1 MANNLKKL
9 DFQQIIRSTYDE
21 SSNSLQTQSMGSLVP
36 EPYDELVLTY
46 VTAGNGLGEIETV
59 TYKKDGSTI
68 AVITLGYDGS
78 DKLISVVRS

>member
-9 DFQQIIRSTYDE
+9 DFQQIIRSAYDDA
-21 SSNSLQTQSMGSLVP
+21 SNSLQTQSMGSLVP

-46 VTAGNGLGEIETV
+46 VTVGNGLGEIETV
-59 TYKKDGSTI
+59 TYKKDGSTV
-68 AVITLGYDGS
+68 ATITLGYDGS